1 VGVSDSL
8 LSSEIPRS
16 EFPSEINVRLV
27 QRKYYQLDSLEAIGY
42 KTYHVQLGSK
52 EF

>member
-16 EFPSEINVRLV
+16 EFPNEVNVRLV
-27 QRKYYQLDSLEAIGY
+27 QITLLSA
-42 KTYHVQLGSK
+42 
-52 EF
+52 